1 MFEDPIVEEI
11 RAIRKQLAAECD
23 FDVHKILAR
32 AREHE
37 KKHPERIVYRPTEAE
52 QRNLP
57 GKTAHS

>member
-11 RAIRKQLAAECD
+11 RAIRQRLAAECD

-37 KKHPERIVYRPTEAE
+37 KRHPERVVCLKPDSEQKRIVNKGAD
-52 QRNLP
+52 
-57 GKTAHS
+57 G